1 MGSPSPTLLL
11 LSHPPAIFCGIN
23 LLTFTTNPK
32 FQGIKNIPPG
42 WHLLYV
48 SETADVSLREGFWFY
63 VPNPSSYEGDP
74 PLLVY
79 VWDRERGGL
88 VPCRSGSDDYNRY
101 HSETIAQ
108 ERLTPYRQSAAPDG
122 EEQREDYWPDLTRQ
136 ITPALLT
143 RFTGNSDWK
152 ITTAS
157 SAPQDRDD
165 IPGLSA
171 TEARFGDEE
180 SELGVLGID
189 LKRTWR
195 EGAIGRERTEGR
207 LDTSWT
213 LENVVCQFADEM
225 GEGARWGTVM
235 LGEMEVAF
243 LLVLTV
249 ANWSCLEEWKR
260 CVGIVLG
267 CKTAIITHEPFF
279 TTFLSLLQR
288 QLERCEDVEG
298 GLFDMSDDGAAW
310 LKGLLKT
317 FKRTLGEVFGEGE
330 GEGGEVKEQMGELEE
345 WARGAY
351 GWEVGGEFVRKGML
365 ELEDGEVVEM
375 EVEEMEGDGEEERGE
390 YAPVVVEL

>member
-1 MGSPSPTLLL
+1 MAPPSPILLL
-11 LSHPPAIFCGIN
+11 INLPPTFLCGID
-23 LLTFTTNPK
+23 LLSFTTNPK
-32 FQGIKNIPPG
+32 FQGIKNIPAG
-42 WHLLYV
+42 WHFLYV

-63 VPNPSSYEGDP
+63 IPDPSLYGTDP
-74 PLLVY
+74 VLLAY
-79 VWDRERGGL
+79 IWDRDRSGL
-88 VPCRSGSDDYNRY
+88 VPCWPGSDDFKRH
-101 HSETIAQ
+101 HSKTIAT
-108 ERLTPYRQSAAPDG
+108 ERLTPYRQSAASEG
-122 EEQREDYWPDLTRQ
+122 EEQREDYWLQLTRH

-143 RFTGNSDWK
+143 RFTGSIDWK

-171 TEARFGDEE
+171 TEAHRDEE
-180 SELGVLGID
+180 SELSVLGID

-207 LDTSWT
+207 LDTSWA
-213 LENVVCQFADEM
+213 LENVVRGFADDVEQ
-225 GEGARWGTVM
+225 GGVWGAVV

-243 LLVLTV
+243 LMVLTV

-260 CVGIVLG
+260 CVGLVLG
-267 CKTAIITHEPFF
+267 CKTAIITHPPFF

-317 FKRTLGEVFGEGE
+317 FKRTLGEGFGE

-351 GWEVGGEFVRKGML
+351 GWEVGGEFVRRGLL

-375 EVEEMEGDGEEERGE
+375 EVEEMEKDGEEERGE